1 MISHDL
7 LFPIFQ
13 DSKQTIDVAF
23 LAVRGA
29 TPVTTTKRGFCQ
41 AFTRMSRLDWK
52 TDVAS
57 RHRSQSNDRGNGRLL
72 LDFSFQ
78 GTFPLLLK

>member
-1 MISHDL
+1 MICPDL

-23 LAVRGA
+23 LAARGA

-41 AFTRMSRLDWK
+41 AFTRMSRFDWK

-57 RHRSQSNDRGNGRLL
+57 RRLSQSNDRGNSRLL
-72 LDFSFQ
+72 LHLSFQ